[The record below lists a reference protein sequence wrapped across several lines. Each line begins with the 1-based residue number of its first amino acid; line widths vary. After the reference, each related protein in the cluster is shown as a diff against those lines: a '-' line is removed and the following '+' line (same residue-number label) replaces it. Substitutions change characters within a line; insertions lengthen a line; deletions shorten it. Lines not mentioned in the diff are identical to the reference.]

1 MHIFLRCPQK
11 DQIAELTKQ
20 YSASSVT
27 QNDVGSTRNWDRS
40 IPVKST
46 APKFIKENGYR
57 LLHKFQ
63 KIGTGE
69 QVYLAAV
76 EALSRGKCFDLGW
89 VESVLQRPL
98 QKNDTFCL
106 LVRAFGFCS
115 ANFCRVVYRE
125 EQSTAKSQFFAIG
138 VGTLQRHAAIGE
150 ERLSLNWNRETDDV
164 HFLIDSYSQPS
175 SWLAKLFA
183 IYLRRQQLKF
193 VDEAP
198 KRLEQAVESQL
209 Q

>member
-1 MHIFLRCPQK
+1 M
-11 DQIAELTKQ
+11 DQIADLTQQ
-20 YSASSVT
+20 YSASTVT
-27 QNDVGSTRNWDRS
+27 QANVGSTRKWDRS
-40 IPVKST
+40 IPEKNAT
-46 APKFIKENGYR
+46 PQFIKENGYR
-57 LLHKFQ
+57 LLHQ
-63 KIGTGE
+63 HRKIGTGE

-98 QKNDTFCL
+98 ENDDTFCL

-125 EQSTAKSQFFAIG
+125 EESTAENQFFAIG
-138 VGTLQRHAAIGE
+138 VGTLKRHAAIGE
-150 ERLSLNWNRETDDV
+150 ERLALNWNRETDEV
-164 HFLIDSYSQPS
+164 NFLIDSYSQPS

-198 KRLEQAVESQL
+198 KRLEQVIKSQL
-209 Q
+209 HQ

>member
-11 DQIAELTKQ
+11 DQIAQLTQQ
-20 YSASSVT
+20 YSASPVT
-27 QNDVGSTRNWDRS
+27 QTDVGSTRKWDRS
-40 IPVKST
+40 VPAQIP
-46 APKFIKENGYR
+46 APQLIKQNGYR
-57 LLHKFQ
+57 LLHQRQ

-76 EALSRGKCFDLGW
+76 DELSRGKCFDLGW

-98 QKNDTFCL
+98 EENDTFCL

-115 ANFCRVVYRE
+115 ANFCRVIYRE
-125 EQSTAKSQFFAIG
+125 EESTAESRFFAIG
-138 VGTLQRHAAIGE
+138 VGTLKRHAAIGE
-150 ERLSLNWNRETDDV
+150 ERLSLNWNRETDEV

-183 IYLRRQQLKF
+183 FYLRRQQLKF
-193 VDEAP
+193 VDQAP
-198 KRLEQAVESQL
+198 KRLEQAIKFRL
-209 Q
+209 H